1 MTDEEPTF
9 SFCRVEGIEV
19 VQVPDGYVV
28 YDDAR
33 HVVHYLNPSAAALFE
48 FITVCPDLKTV
59 ARKIRDLFS
68 LERSPDADVAAGLQ
82 ELINQGLIRRAEVP
96 EQSL

>member
-9 SFCRVEGIEV
+9 AFCRVEGIEV

-48 FITVCPDLKTV
+48 LITVCPDVKTV
-59 ARKIRDLFS
+59 ARQIRDLFS
-68 LERSPDADVAAGLQ
+68 LERSPDADVAVGLQ
-82 ELINQGLIRRAEVP
+82 ELISQGLIQRIGFP
-96 EQSL
+96 EHSL